1 MTLRSSII
9 LFTILLLSDSCVDR
23 IEQDVTFDEKSILVV
38 VGLITDQPGPYTV
51 KLTWALGPNSVL
63 SSPTPVLAKELRIT
77 DDLGNT
83 EVMQTTDI
91 GIFQTSPT
99 GMRGTHGRSYTLNI
113 TLLDGTIY
121 ESSPQLMPLPV
132 TMDSVYFE
140 WGSKLNAIEEEEVGF
155 HLYADAPAVEGQYLR
170 WRFSGNYFAESFP
183 QFNLFGNNCGSF
195 PDQPPIPDPLPCSG
209 YITTGERFGQ
219 QVMLGEL
226 RQVGPC
232 TCCTCWASEVGRTA
246 ILTEDIKVVN
256 NRYQH
261 VSLAFIPFDA
271 WRFGLGKYLAR
282 VELMSINEEAYN
294 FWKVVNDQKEGSSSL
309 FQPAVGKTRTNI
321 TAVNK
326 KREAL
331 GLFYTAAVSKEIR
344 FIDRTDAPE
353 KLADPTIPPATNC
366 VLWRSCTD
374 VYFNSS
380 FDKPSDWN

>member
-1 MTLRSSII
+1 MALRIPI
-9 LFTILLLSDSCVDR
+9 LLLAVFLLSDSCVDR
-23 IEQDVTFDEKSILVV
+23 IEQDVAFEEKSILVV
-38 VGLITDQPGPYTV
+38 DGLITDQPGPYTI

-63 SSPTPVLAKELRIT
+63 SSPTPVLAKELKIT
-77 DDLGNT
+77 DDLGNS
-83 EVMQTTDI
+83 EVLQTVDI

-99 GMRGTHGRSYTLNI
+99 GMRGVPGRYYTLSI

-121 ESSPQLMPLPV
+121 ESSPQLMPPAV
-132 TMDSVYFE
+132 TLDSVYFE
-140 WGSKLNAIEEEEVGF
+140 WGSMLNAIEEEEVGF
-155 HLYADAPAVEGQYLR
+155 HLYADARAVEGEYLR

-256 NRYQH
+256 NRYER
-261 VSLAFIPFDA
+261 VPIAFIPFDP

-282 VELMSINEEAYN
+282 VELMSLNEEAYN

-326 KREAL
+326 SREAL
-331 GLFYTAAVSKEIR
+331 GLFYTASVSKIVR
-344 FIDRTDAPE
+344 FIEPADAPVDLRE
-353 KLADPTIPPATNC
+353 PDIPPPTNC
-366 VLWRSCTD
+366 VLWRACTD

-380 FDKPSDWN
+380 FTKPADWN